1 MKILEEVTKRSGGVR
16 LREDNILFMLSTKLK
31 DICVKYNI
39 FILSSTQLNG
49 DWKNA
54 EVPDQNLLRG
64 AKAIADK
71 IDWGG
76 ILLDVTSDDI
86 EKLEPIIA
94 KGMPKPNV
102 KLSIY
107 KNRQGRWKGIYLWM
121 NAERGICRFNTIFAT
136 KYDYELIEM
145 EDLKIKVEEK
155 GQGAF

>member
-1 MKILEEVTKRSGGVR
+1 
-16 LREDNILFMLSTKLK
+16 MLSTKLK

-76 ILLDVTSDDI
+76 ILLDVTSEDM

-107 KNRQGRWKGIYLWM
+107 KNRQGRWKGIYL
-121 NAERGICRFNTIFAT
+121 
-136 KYDYELIEM
+136 
-145 EDLKIKVEEK
+145 
-155 GQGAF
+155 